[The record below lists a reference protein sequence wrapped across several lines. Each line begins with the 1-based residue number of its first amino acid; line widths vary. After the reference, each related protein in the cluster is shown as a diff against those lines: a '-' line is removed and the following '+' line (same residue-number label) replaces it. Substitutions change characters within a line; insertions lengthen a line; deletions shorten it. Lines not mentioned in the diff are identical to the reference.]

1 MAEPTTAPEEQTN
14 PTTPEAEAPVQ
25 VEKEAPKKPQAVIK
39 VVSIA
44 VDEEYTEPEG
54 WVLKEIHSVDV
65 ETGKFFGVLV
75 KVLDYPV
82 PGVRASQKVNLK
94 K

>member
-1 MAEPTTAPEEQTN
+1 MAKDQETPKETLAPDEPVKVEET
-14 PTTPEAEAPVQ
+14 
-25 VEKEAPKKPQAVIK
+25 PKKPQAVIK

-75 KVLDYPV
+75 KVLDYPTA
-82 PGVRASQKVNLK
+82 GVRSSKPVNLK
-94 K
+94 G

>member
-1 MAEPTTAPEEQTN
+1 MAKDQK
-14 PTTPEAEAPVQ
+14 TPEAEVNKDEPVK
-25 VEKEAPKKPQAVIK
+25 VLNNPEKPQAVIK

-44 VDEEYTEPEG
+44 VDEEYTEPKG

-75 KVLDYPV
+75 KVLDYPTD
-82 PGVRASQKVNLK
+82 GVRSSKPVNLK
-94 K
+94 G

>member
-1 MAEPTTAPEEQTN
+1 MAKDQAKNEEANVDEP
-14 PTTPEAEAPVQ
+14 VK
-25 VEKEAPKKPQAVIK
+25 VEDTPKKPQAVIK
-39 VVSIA
+39 VVAIA

-75 KVLDYPV
+75 KVLDYPTS
-82 PGVRASQKVNLK
+82 GVRSSKPVNLK
-94 K
+94 D

>member
-1 MAEPTTAPEEQTN
+1 MAKDQAKNEEVNVDEP
-14 PTTPEAEAPVQ
+14 VK
-25 VEKEAPKKPQAVIK
+25 VEDAPKKPQAVIK
-39 VVSIA
+39 VVAIA

-75 KVLDYPV
+75 KVLDYPTA
-82 PGVRASQKVNLK
+82 GVRRSKPVNLK
-94 K
+94 N

>member
-14 PTTPEAEAPVQ
+14 TTPEAEAPVQ

-39 VVSIA
+39 VVAIA

-65 ETGKFFGVLV
+65 ESGKFFGVLV
-75 KVLDYPV
+75 KVLDYPT

>member
-1 MAEPTTAPEEQTN
+1 MAKDQVAPENETLN
-14 PTTPEAEAPVQ
+14 PDEPVK
-25 VEKEAPKKPQAVIK
+25 VEEAPKKPQAVIK
-39 VVSIA
+39 VVAIA

-75 KVLDYPV
+75 KVLDYPT

>member
-1 MAEPTTAPEEQTN
+1 MAKDQAKNEEVNVDEP
-14 PTTPEAEAPVQ
+14 VK
-25 VEKEAPKKPQAVIK
+25 VEEAPKKPQAVIK
-39 VVSIA
+39 VVAIA

-75 KVLDYPV
+75 KVLDYPTS
-82 PGVRASQKVNLK
+82 GVRSSKPVNLK
-94 K
+94 N

>member
-1 MAEPTTAPEEQTN
+1 MAKDQTPEEVNTN
-14 PTTPEAEAPVQ
+14 EPVS

-75 KVLDYPV
+75 KVLDYPTS
-82 PGVRASQKVNLK
+82 GVRSSKPVNLK
-94 K
+94 D

>member
-1 MAEPTTAPEEQTN
+1 MAEPKALEVNNDE
-14 PTTPEAEAPVQ
+14 PVK

-39 VVSIA
+39 VVAIA

-65 ETGKFFGVLV
+65 ENGKFFGVLV
-75 KVLDYPV
+75 KILDYPS
-82 PGVRASQKVNLK
+82 PKVRMGKEFEIPQE
-94 K
+94 